1 MRTLAMT
8 AMLAAIAVPLAG
20 CVVNSRE
27 PASRT
32 VVREP
37 ASPSATVVA
46 PAPSATVVAPAPR
59 ASVVVA
65 P

>member
-8 AMLAAIAVPLAG
+8 ALLAAIAVPLAG

-37 ASPSATVVA
+37 A
-46 PAPSATVVAPAPR
+46 APSATVVAPAPR

>member
-1 MRTLAMT
+1 MRTITMAAL
-8 AMLAAIAVPLAG
+8 LAAIAAPLAG

-27 PASRT
+27 PSRT

-37 ASPSATVVA
+37 AAPSTTVVA
-46 PAPSATVVAPAPR
+46 PAPSATVVAPVPR
-59 ASVVVA
+59 ASVVVG